1 MLTGVENLT
10 NTEEKNWKQQQK
22 ITVDILR
29 GDGIMGDFY
38 LFLYFNYSWY
48 SIPPSW
54 LEVYKLLYSLQ
65 GSWTWL

>member
-10 NTEEKNWKQQQK
+10 NTEEKNLKQQQK

-38 LFLYFNYSWY
+38 LFLYFNYS
-48 SIPPSW
+48 
-54 LEVYKLLYSLQ
+54 
-65 GSWTWL
+65 